1 MISCSPL
8 TYVLVLAKVA
18 ELERQLSK
26 AHQEIEQLE
35 IQASPPELQ
44 DIQQAL
50 FSATQDLEE
59 SKHVAKKLEADLA
72 DEKIKVS
79 REQEESGHLLVKLS
93 QLQETIA

>member
-1 MISCSPL
+1 
-8 TYVLVLAKVA
+8 
-18 ELERQLSK
+18 LSK

-35 IQASPPELQ
+35 FQASPPELQ

-59 SKHVAKKLEADLA
+59 SKLVAKNLEADLA